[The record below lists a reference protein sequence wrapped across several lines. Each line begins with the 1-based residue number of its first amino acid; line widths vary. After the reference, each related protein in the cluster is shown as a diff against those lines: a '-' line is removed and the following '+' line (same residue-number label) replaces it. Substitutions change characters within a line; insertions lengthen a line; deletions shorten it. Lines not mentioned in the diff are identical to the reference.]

1 MNSESLPHH
10 NDLLLENDA
19 PPKKQQ
25 QQPEIIIK
33 IVSATYGPCEGL
45 RLSTGELTNDE
56 TASIPISRDV
66 APFLRALLVAGR
78 MREEEL
84 WTTEEHNN
92 NEANDDDDE
101 DSKNAFPHIGRVHH
115 GLTPKS
121 FIYLLG
127 GGKSSMNAVFGDPC
141 PGTSKRLYI
150 HYVVTEAMVDDDAK
164 TKAAKT
170 EVHHVS
176 FAEHDRVVLRR
187 RLTFFQDEDVPLQEA
202 VVRSSNHKNKTT
214 IHLTTTTS
222 TESTTLEIDENAA
235 EDHDEKT
242 LQRARRMGRSQ
253 SIAELFAMSMNNSTQ
268 LTNLQN
274 GISETSTITATEATI
289 KETTPKPTNSPPSWR
304 LRSAVSEIVLPLVLP
319 FLEVRERVQC
329 RLICRSWK
337 HVVQDWGVATTID
350 SNDRSIANFSRPFLR
365 GILSHSYS
373 SLNSLF
379 LSGFESLAK
388 EDLHPAIPHLRKLR
402 SLDVTRCHNLDDSTM
417 ILVAEHVYRTLEVL
431 YLKGLRN
438 VSDAG
443 LKAICTSCQTLEVL
457 EISYVPIT
465 DEGGVAI
472 AQLKGLRALFMRDN
486 YHLTNISID
495 VITEKC
501 ARLSQL
507 TLWGCTRIQHL
518 RFDAIHECGSIG
530 KLVILNLWG
539 CHNLKDEAAESLG
552 SMKNL
557 SSLIVSECHRLTDV
571 FVVRTRKIATKLRLF
586 FGYFALFGK
595 TACMFPF

>member
-1 MNSESLPHH
+1 
-10 NDLLLENDA
+10 
-19 PPKKQQ
+19 
-25 QQPEIIIK
+25 
-33 IVSATYGPCEGL
+33 
-45 RLSTGELTNDE
+45 
-56 TASIPISRDV
+56 
-66 APFLRALLVAGR
+66 
-78 MREEEL
+78 
-84 WTTEEHNN
+84 
-92 NEANDDDDE
+92 
-101 DSKNAFPHIGRVHH
+101 
-115 GLTPKS
+115 
-121 FIYLLG
+121 
-127 GGKSSMNAVFGDPC
+127 
-141 PGTSKRLYI
+141 
-150 HYVVTEAMVDDDAK
+150 
-164 TKAAKT
+164 
-170 EVHHVS
+170 
-176 FAEHDRVVLRR
+176 
-187 RLTFFQDEDVPLQEA
+187 
-202 VVRSSNHKNKTT
+202 
-214 IHLTTTTS
+214 
-222 TESTTLEIDENAA
+222 
-235 EDHDEKT
+235 
-242 LQRARRMGRSQ
+242 
-253 SIAELFAMSMNNSTQ
+253 
-268 LTNLQN
+268 
-274 GISETSTITATEATI
+274 
-289 KETTPKPTNSPPSWR
+289 
-304 LRSAVSEIVLPLVLP
+304 
-319 FLEVRERVQC
+319 
-329 RLICRSWK
+329 
-337 HVVQDWGVATTID
+337 
-350 SNDRSIANFSRPFLR
+350 
-365 GILSHSYS
+365 
-373 SLNSLF
+373 
-379 LSGFESLAK
+379 
-388 EDLHPAIPHLRKLR
+388 
-402 SLDVTRCHNLDDSTM
+402 M

-571 FVVRTRKIATKLRLF
+571 FVVRTRKISTKLRLF